1 MNEIENTFLAMKKI
15 FKYISLFLIILSC
28 LNSVTAQ
35 DDEPTDIYL
44 EFSTWKYND
53 MSRSLLAK
61 ITADNDEGEYFVEG
75 LTVKYY
81 VLGEEEILLGEAI
94 TGEKGIA
101 ELNIPDGSYTWPM
114 DEEGYIQFYARFE
127 ENELFWEAEEEL
139 MIKDVFVGIT
149 FEEEDEERLV
159 YFEGTVMMPEGEIP
173 LADDDFYFY
182 VPRMFSD
189 MKIAEGW
196 FEEDGTG
203 YIEFPQGIIGDSV
216 GNVLV
221 IGRIDEHFDYGYV
234 EVSGEINWAVP
245 KRLLTA
251 EGPLRELWTPIAPL
265 WMIITLIILLAG
277 VWGHYLYAII
287 QLVMIKRSRN
297 KEI

>member
-1 MNEIENTFLAMKKI
+1 MKKSI
-15 FKYISLFLIILSC
+15 IYLALICFYSLSSGLLAS
-28 LNSVTAQ
+28 APQ
-35 DDEPTDIYL
+35 DEMTDIYL

-61 ITADNDEGEYFVEG
+61 ITAKNEEGEYFAEG
-75 LTVKYY
+75 LAVKYY

-94 TGEKGIA
+94 TGENGIA
-101 ELNIPDGSYTWPM
+101 DLNIPDGSFTWPM

-139 MIKDVFVGIT
+139 MVKDVFVSIT
-149 FEEEDEERLV
+149 FVEENEERLV
-159 YFEGTVMMPEGEIP
+159 FFKGTIMTSEGEIP
-173 LADDDFYFY
+173 LPDDDFYFY

-203 YIEFPQGIIGDSV
+203 YIDFPSGIIGDSL

-221 IGRIDEHFDYGYV
+221 IGRLDDHYDYGNV
-234 EVSGEINWAVP
+234 EVIGEINWATP
-245 KRLLTA
+245 KKLYTA
-251 EGPLRELWTPIAPL
+251 EGPVRELWTPIAPL

-287 QLVMIKRSRN
+287 QLVMIKRSKN